1 MSMVQVVFMLLNK
14 FMSEFSN
21 KKLGK
26 SAQDGLGGVH
36 VIEQSAA
43 GDAGLVIDRGGSYK
57 DGQDM
62 KSPSVKIIRHAP
74 ITFVESGFCGGS

>member
-1 MSMVQVVFMLLNK
+1 MVSVVLVVFNMFNK

-21 KKLGK
+21 KKLEK
-26 SAQDGLGGVH
+26 

-43 GDAGLVIDRGGSYK
+43 GDTGLVIECGGSYK

-62 KSPSVKIIRHAP
+62 KSPSVKMLRHAP